1 MGAQRSRPLP
11 IRRYLG
17 DHRGRG
23 TRQGCA
29 VVCHP
34 ARAQRHRVSVRT
46 SRLVDRWARAR
57 SDVLLATVVVSTFI
71 ATYSSVV
78 RFRPLFAPDTSY
90 YGAMALWFGG
100 ESQQGAVR
108 QVIERRLQSG
118 WSTPPLLI
126 ERLFGWGLVQPRVV
140 LPALSV
146 PFVKIW
152 GIDGLVV
159 VPALALAALIGV
171 LTWMLARRWGRLPAV
186 ATVVLVMCSWRIMF
200 YGGAMLTESLSALW
214 GALILVAAWQYQR
227 RGGWPPVAGMVLL
240 TILSGFTRQASLIPA
255 AAFLAAWLVAILLR
269 SRPNGW
275 GVPALAV
282 TVTSLTVQLLQN
294 RLFPTFS
301 QLQQVNQFQANTK
314 TGSLGGALG
323 GAPKLAA
330 HILKHDLHTT
340 AQSDP
345 ALLILIT
352 LATVSVVVFWRRSES
367 HLLLGALAGIAVYN
381 VATGTPVAF
390 RYAMPGLVFFA
401 TSVALLIARTDLR
414 HGRPGEDRSP
424 AGYSEAGGQEI
435 PVTEVRDWLPTPA
448 DDKILVP

>member
-1 MGAQRSRPLP
+1 M
-11 IRRYLG
+11 
-17 DHRGRG
+17 
-23 TRQGCA
+23 
-29 VVCHP
+29 
-34 ARAQRHRVSVRT
+34 
-46 SRLVDRWARAR
+46 
-57 SDVLLATVVVSTFI
+57 LLATVVVSTFV
-71 ATYSSVV
+71 ATYSSIV
-78 RFRPLFAPDTSY
+78 RFRPLFAPDSSY

-100 ESQQGAVR
+100 ESQQEAVR
-108 QVIERRLQSG
+108 QVVERRLQSD

-152 GIDGLVV
+152 GVDGLVV
-159 VPALALAALIGV
+159 VPALALAAFIGV

-200 YGGAMLTESLSALW
+200 YGAAMLTESLSALW

-240 TILSGFTRQASLIPA
+240 TVLSGFTRQASLIPA
-255 AAFLAAWLVAILLR
+255 AAFLAAWLLGVLLR

-282 TVTSLTVQLLQN
+282 TATSLAVQLLQN

-301 QLQQVNQFQANTK
+301 QLDQVNQFQANTK
-314 TGSLGGALG
+314 TGSFGGALG
-323 GAPKLAA
+323 GAPRLAA
-330 HILKHDLHTT
+330 HIVRHDLHTI
-340 AQSDP
+340 AQSDL
-345 ALLILIT
+345 ALFVLIT
-352 LATVSVVVFWRRSES
+352 LATLSVIVFWRRSES

-401 TSVALLIARTDLR
+401 TSVALLIARVDLR
-414 HGRPGEDRSP
+414 HERPAQERPP
-424 AGYSEAGGQEI
+424 AGYSQAEERDSGQADHRDRRQGG
-435 PVTEVRDWLPTPA
+435 
-448 DDKILVP
+448 LV

>member
-1 MGAQRSRPLP
+1 
-11 IRRYLG
+11 
-17 DHRGRG
+17 
-23 TRQGCA
+23 
-29 VVCHP
+29 
-34 ARAQRHRVSVRT
+34 
-46 SRLVDRWARAR
+46 
-57 SDVLLATVVVSTFI
+57 VLLATVVVSTFV

-78 RFRPLFAPDTSY
+78 RFRPLFAPDSSY

-100 ESQQGAVR
+100 ESQQEAVR
-108 QVIERRLQSG
+108 QVVERRLQAG

-152 GIDGLVV
+152 GIDGLLV
-159 VPALALAALIGV
+159 VPGLALAALIGV

-186 ATVVLVMCSWRIMF
+186 ATVLLVMCSWRIMF
-200 YGGAMLTESLSALW
+200 YGSAMLTESLSALW
-214 GALILVAAWQYQR
+214 GALILVAAWRYQR
-227 RGGWPPVAGMVLL
+227 RGGWQPVAGMVLL
-240 TILSGFTRQASLIPA
+240 TILSGFTRQASLVPA
-255 AAFLAAWLVAILLR
+255 TAFLAAWLLAVLLR

-301 QLQQVNQFQANTK
+301 QLDQVNQFQANTK
-314 TGSLGGALG
+314 TGSFGGALG

-330 HILKHDLHTT
+330 HIVKHDLHTI

-345 ALLILIT
+345 ALYVLIT
-352 LATVSVVVFWRRSES
+352 LATLSVIVFWRRSES
-367 HLLLGALAGIAVYN
+367 HLLVGALVGIAVYN

-401 TSVALLIARTDLR
+401 ASVALLIARVDLR
-414 HGRPGEDRSP
+414 HERPAQERPP
-424 AGYSEAGGQEI
+424 AGYSQAEERET
-435 PVTEVRDWLPTPA
+435 PVRRG
-448 DDKILVP
+448 